1 MSWLEAIVLG
11 IVQGITEFLP
21 ISSTAHLRFVPALL
35 GWDDPGAAFTAIT
48 QVGTIAAV
56 VVYFRRDLARIASA
70 WLGSLGRPLREL
82 PFEARLG
89 WFIVIGTI
97 PLVVAGAIFAGDV
110 ETGAR
115 NLRVLAWAMI
125 GLAIL
130 LLVAELTARH
140 VRPLR
145 SLRLPDA
152 IVIGLAQVAALVP
165 GASRSGVT
173 LTAGLF
179 VGLRREAAARYSFLL
194 SVPAVLAAGVYEL
207 YAEVIGETAIGVDA
221 GPAAVASLF
230 AFVFGYAAIA
240 GLLTFLRRHSTMP
253 FIVYRIAVG
262 VLMLALLQADA
273 IS

>member
-1 MSWLEAIVLG
+1 MSLLEAIVLG

-21 ISSTAHLRFVPALL
+21 ISSTAHLRFVPALV

-56 VVYFRRDLARIASA
+56 VVYFRHELVRIASA
-70 WLGSLGRPLREL
+70 WVRGLGRPLRTL
-82 PFEARLG
+82 PFDARLG
-89 WFIVIGTI
+89 WFIIIGTV
-97 PLVVAGAIFAGDV
+97 PLVVFGAIFADDV

-115 NLRVLAWAMI
+115 SLRLLAWAMI
-125 GLAIL
+125 GLGIL
-130 LLVAELTARH
+130 LLIAELTARH

-152 IVIGLAQVAALVP
+152 IVIGLAQVGALVP

-179 VGLRREAAARYSFLL
+179 VGLTREAAARYSFLL
-194 SVPAVLAAGVYEL
+194 SVPAVTAAGVYEL
-207 YAEVIGETAIGVDA
+207 YAEVVGATAIGVSV
-221 GPAAVASLF
+221 GPVIVATIL
-230 AFVFGYAAIA
+230 AFLFGYAAIA
-240 GLLTFLRRHSTMP
+240 GLLAFLRRHSTLP
-253 FIVYRIAVG
+253 FVVYRVAVG
-262 VLMLALLQADA
+262 ALILALLQADA

>member
-1 MSWLEAIVLG
+1 MSVLEAIVLG

-21 ISSTAHLRFVPALL
+21 ISSTAHLRFVPALV

-48 QVGTIAAV
+48 QIGTIAAV
-56 VVYFRRDLARIASA
+56 VIYFRHDLVRIASA
-70 WLGSLGRPLREL
+70 WARSLGKPLRAA
-82 PFEARLG
+82 PFDARLG
-89 WFIVIGTI
+89 WFIIIGTI
-97 PLVVAGAIFAGDV
+97 PLVVFGTIFAEDV

-115 NLRVLAWAMI
+115 NLRILAWAMI
-125 GLAIL
+125 GLGIL

-145 SLRLPDA
+145 SLRLKDA
-152 IVIGLAQVAALVP
+152 LIIGFAQVGALVP

-179 VGLRREAAARYSFLL
+179 VGLQREAAARYSFLL
-194 SVPAVLAAGVYEL
+194 SVPAVTAAGAYEL
-207 YAEVIGETAIGVDA
+207 YAEVIGATAIGISV
-221 GPAAVASLF
+221 GPTIIATAL

-240 GLLTFLRRHSTMP
+240 GLLAFLRRHSTLP
-253 FIVYRIAVG
+253 FVVYRVAVG
-262 VLMLALLQADA
+262 ALILVLVQADA

>member
-21 ISSTAHLRFVPALL
+21 ISSTAHLRFLPALV

-56 VVYFRRDLARIASA
+56 VLYFRHDLVRIVSA
-70 WLGSLGRPLREL
+70 WLRGLGQPLRAL
-82 PFEARLG
+82 PFDARLG
-89 WFIVIGTI
+89 WFIVIGTV
-97 PLVVAGAIFAGDV
+97 PLVVFGAIFAGDV

-115 NLRVLAWAMI
+115 NLRLLAWAMI
-125 GLAIL
+125 GLGLL
-130 LLVAELTARH
+130 LLVAELTAKH
-140 VRPLR
+140 LRPLR
-145 SLRLPDA
+145 SLRLADA
-152 IVIGLAQVAALVP
+152 IIIGLAQVGALVP

-179 VGLRREAAARYSFLL
+179 VGLQREAAARYSFLL

-207 YAEVIGETAIGVDA
+207 YAEVIGATAIGVEV
-221 GPAAVASLF
+221 GPTIVATIL
-230 AFVFGYAAIA
+230 AFIFGYAAIA
-240 GLLTFLRRHSTMP
+240 GLLAFLRRHSTLP
-253 FIVYRIAVG
+253 FVVYRVAVG
-262 VLMLALLQADA
+262 ALVLALLQVDA